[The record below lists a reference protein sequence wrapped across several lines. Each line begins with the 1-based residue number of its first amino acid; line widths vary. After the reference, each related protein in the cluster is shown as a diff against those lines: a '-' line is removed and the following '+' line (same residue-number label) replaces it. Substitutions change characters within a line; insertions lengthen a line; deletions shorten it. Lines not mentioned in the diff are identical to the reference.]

1 MKFLS
6 RIVAA
11 LRVQSVSVA
20 IIHRRGEIIVSPEC
34 KALPAVSRVAS
45 AAGAVAITSVLLLAV
60 GLGFSARA
68 SAEGAARPAT
78 SAPATK
84 AMAMASGAAAA
95 PALADS
101 ASIARGR
108 YLVAISGCN
117 DCHTAG
123 YSETGGKVAQSD
135 WLLGQPVGFRGPW
148 GVSYPA
154 NLRLTVQSVT
164 EAEWLKFARVERL
177 PPMPWFAL
185 RDMSDDD
192 LRAMY
197 RFIRSLGAKGERMP
211 AALAPNASV
220 RTPYIQFTP
229 QNLPAMSQAAPTGKQ
244 GGRG

>member
-1 MKFLS
+1 
-6 RIVAA
+6 
-11 LRVQSVSVA
+11 
-20 IIHRRGEIIVSPEC
+20 VSPEC
-34 KALPAVSRVAS
+34 NALPAVSRIAS
-45 AAGAVAITSVLLLAV
+45 AAGALAMTSCLLLAV
-60 GLGFSARA
+60 GLGFPPKA
-68 SAEGAARPAT
+68 SAETVSHPMT
-78 SAPATK
+78 APAATK
-84 AMAMASGAAAA
+84 VQGQGNAASV
-95 PALADS
+95 
-101 ASIARGR
+101 ARGR

-123 YSETGGKVAQSD
+123 YSEGGGKVAPND

-164 EAEWLKFARVERL
+164 EEDWLKFARAERL

-185 RDMSDDD
+185 RDMNDDD

-211 AALAPNASV
+211 ASLAPNANV
-220 RTPYIQFTP
+220 ATPYIQFTP
-229 QNLPAMSQAAPTGKQ
+229 QNLPAMSQAAPVAKQ

>member
-1 MKFLS
+1 
-6 RIVAA
+6 
-11 LRVQSVSVA
+11 
-20 IIHRRGEIIVSPEC
+20 VSPES
-34 KALPAVSRVAS
+34 KALPPVSRVAS
-45 AAGAVAITSVLLLAV
+45 AAGALAITSVLLLAV

-68 SAEGAARPAT
+68 SAEAAARPVTASQPAKAAT
-78 SAPATK
+78 VAV
-84 AMAMASGAAAA
+84 ASLAA
-95 PALADS
+95 PAQAD
-101 ASIARGR
+101 ATSIARGR
-108 YLVAISGCN
+108 YIVSISGCN

-192 LRAMY
+192 LRSLY
-197 RFIRSLGAKGERMP
+197 RFVRSLGPKGERMP
-211 AALAPNASV
+211 APLAPNANV
-220 RTPYIQFTP
+220 GTPYIQFTP
-229 QNLPAMSQAAPTGKQ
+229 QNLPAVSQATPAAKQ

>member
-1 MKFLS
+1 M
-6 RIVAA
+6 
-11 LRVQSVSVA
+11 
-20 IIHRRGEIIVSPEC
+20 SPEC

-45 AAGAVAITSVLLLAV
+45 AAGALAITSVLLLAV
-60 GLGFSARA
+60 GLGFSTRA
-68 SAEGAARPAT
+68 SAESPSRPGT
-78 SAPATK
+78 
-84 AMAMASGAAAA
+84 AAAA
-95 PALADS
+95 AKAVTVAAATVNGAAPAQADA

-108 YLVAISGCN
+108 YIVSISGCN

-123 YSETGGKVAQSD
+123 YSETGGKVAASD

-154 NLRLTVQSVT
+154 NLRLTVQSVS
-164 EAEWLKFARVERL
+164 EEQWLKFARVERL

-192 LRAMY
+192 LRSMY

-211 AALAPNASV
+211 APLAPNANV
-220 RTPYIQFTP
+220 GTPYIQFTP
-229 QNLPAMSQAAPTGKQ
+229 QNLPAVSQVAPTAARQ